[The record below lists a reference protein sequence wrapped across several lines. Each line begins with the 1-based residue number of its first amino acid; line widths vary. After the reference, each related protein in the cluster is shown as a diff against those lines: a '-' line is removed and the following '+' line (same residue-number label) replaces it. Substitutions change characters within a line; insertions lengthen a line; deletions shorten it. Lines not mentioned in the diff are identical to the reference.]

1 MLATAMLRLS
11 WFSHDHNL
19 LLSRERFLAAARN
32 ETWSAWR
39 PERSEGSAEP
49 KHYHRGAVRMGI
61 REYKS
66 HLAGPTSPI
75 GQRLSESSE
84 ILGQVLEKLGLF
96 EVLKVGGAQSL
107 RCFTILSL

>member
-1 MLATAMLRLS
+1 MTLGALGTPNAVRDLAEL
-11 WFSHDHNL
+11 
-19 LLSRERFLAAARN
+19 
-32 ETWSAWR
+32 
-39 PERSEGSAEP
+39 

-66 HLAGPTSPI
+66 HLAGPTSLI

-96 EVLKVGGAQSL
+96 EVLKMGGAQSL
-107 RCFTILSL
+107 RCFTILPL